1 MAINYYNFYLLKY
14 NNWLN
19 KEEKKFNS
27 ISEYEDYLVTD
38 VISPVK
44 NWTPG
49 DGVDT
54 TQVIN
59 YPQKADW
66 LGEPDYCVVTDDQ
79 DNILSRWFVMKCDQT
94 RTAQLKL
101 KLHRDTVADFY
112 EAVLDSPCFIE
123 KAKLSGSND
132 LIFNSE
138 NMTYNQIKKKEIL
151 LKDETDTPWIVGYLA
166 KDLVSKTGSI
176 IVGSNYDISLSDIDH
191 DDWTYY
197 SYRSAASAL
206 RDIPTKVTIGFNVG
220 YIDQNIRANY
230 TKLSFD
236 NYGNKTKDGWRI
248 GLPSGQGTFV
258 PVTREESNTLFES
271 NYPGWFNM
279 NDIIDHL
286 KTKFSYNGASNI
298 STLLT
303 QYSGKRV
310 LFNDGIYRI
319 VVKQI
324 AYTDSGNVSVDDGA
338 IYTDDLNPIA
348 DAGIEAA
355 LGKSVSHFSGT
366 PFTAIVSGQAYYIEM
381 QLLSTDGSQYD
392 WTIPATRNKLNDAP
406 YDMFAIPMNSVIFG
420 AIPGGGTSYTQLD
433 DIGKIVAS
441 DMAVTLSAG
450 ASGELYDIQILPYC
464 PMPIAIQSANTISTL
479 NLTEHADY
487 EHIVDGDG
495 NPVGIVLFPSVSSFS
510 QVIALGTSDRV
521 KISDYKVESECDL
534 YRLCSPNYAGV
545 FEFNAAKN
553 DGITYFE
560 VNCTYKP
567 YNPYIQL
574 NPNFG
579 RLYGRDFNDE
589 RGLICGGDF
598 SMAIVNDAWVT
609 YELQN
614 KNYEKSF
621 QRNITSL
628 ELQNKYATI
637 RDVAGA
643 VGGAVGA
650 GASTAGVAGP
660 VGGIAA
666 GAVSGIAGAADVYMN
681 VKLRRENI
689 NLQKDQFSYSLQNI
703 RALPLTL
710 SRTTAYTIN
719 NKYFPFLEYYTCS
732 DVEKE
737 ALRNKIK
744 YEGMTVMCIGKI
756 RDYLTNEMEF
766 IKGRMIKIIG
776 DDYYADAHISEEIYS
791 RISQGIYIGGN

>member
-19 KEEKKFNS
+19 KEEKKFDS
-27 ISEYEDYLVTD
+27 ITEYEDYLVTD
-38 VISPVK
+38 TIQGVK

-54 TQVIN
+54 IQVIN
-59 YPQKADW
+59 YPQNTDW
-66 LGEPDYCVVTDDQ
+66 LGEPDYCVVTDDK
-79 DNILSRWFVMKCDQT
+79 DNILSRWFVMECDQT
-94 RTAQLKL
+94 RGAQLKL

-112 EAVLDSPCFIE
+112 NAVLDSPCFIE

-151 LKDETDTPWIVGYLA
+151 LKDETETPWIVGYLA
-166 KDLVSKTGSI
+166 KDLASKTGSI
-176 IVGSNYDISLSDIDH
+176 IVGANYDISLSDVDH
-191 DDWTYY
+191 SDFTYY
-197 SYRSAASAL
+197 DYRSPASAL
-206 RDIPTKVTIGFNVG
+206 RDIPLNVKIAINTRRILSTSPISG
-220 YIDQNIRANY
+220 AQ
-230 TKLSFD
+230 TKLYFD
-236 NYGNKTKDGWRI
+236 NTGNKEMGDPI
-248 GLPSGQGTFV
+248 SGLAGFGLSFGDVSKVFQSDYPS
-258 PVTREESNTLFES
+258 
-271 NYPGWFNM
+271 WFNM
-279 NDIIDHL
+279 TNIINNL
-286 KTKFSYNGASNI
+286 KNKFSYNSANI
-298 STLLT
+298 INTLLT
-303 QYSGKRV
+303 QYNGKRV

-319 VVKQI
+319 KVNQI
-324 AYTDSGNVSVDDGA
+324 NYNDSANITVDDGA
-338 IYTDDLNPIA
+338 IYTDDLYPVAKN
-348 DAGIEAA
+348 GIEGVLNKTIA
-355 LGKSVSHFSGT
+355 GTGPYFS
-366 PFTAIVSGQAYYIEM
+366 AEVSGQAYYIEM
-381 QLLSTDGSQYD
+381 QLLSADGSQYD
-392 WTIPATRNKLNDAP
+392 WTIPAARNKLNDAP

-420 AIPGGGTSYTQLD
+420 AIPGGGTSYTQLN

-464 PMPIAIQSANTISTL
+464 PMPIAIQSSNTISTL

-495 NPVGIVLFPSVSSFS
+495 VPVGIILFPSVSSFS
-510 QVIALGTSDRV
+510 QVIALGSSDRV

-553 DGITYFE
+553 GGITYFE

-650 GASTAGVAGP
+650 GAQAASVAGP
-660 VGGIAA
+660 VAGIAA
-666 GAVSGIAGAADVYMN
+666 GAVSAGAGAADVYMN

>member
-1 MAINYYNFYLLKY
+1 
-14 NNWLN
+14 
-19 KEEKKFNS
+19 
-27 ISEYEDYLVTD
+27 
-38 VISPVK
+38 
-44 NWTPG
+44 
-49 DGVDT
+49 
-54 TQVIN
+54 
-59 YPQKADW
+59 
-66 LGEPDYCVVTDDQ
+66 
-79 DNILSRWFVMKCDQT
+79 DNILSRWFVIECDQT
-94 RTAQLKL
+94 RGAQLKL

-112 EAVLDSPCFIE
+112 DAVLDSPCFIE

-166 KDLVSKTGSI
+166 KNLASKTGSI
-176 IVGSNYDISLSDIDH
+176 TVGANYDISLSNMDH
-191 DDWTYY
+191 DDWPYY

-206 RDIPTKVTIGFNVG
+206 RDIPTNIKIGINVWHPETPPTNMKTTI
-220 YIDQNIRANY
+220 Y
-230 TKLSFD
+230 FD
-236 NYGNKTKDGWRI
+236 NFGNQSRTSWSAGAKGFAPIVESDVKKIMSTNFANWFDMDDIKD
-248 GLPSGQGTFV
+248 
-258 PVTREESNTLFES
+258 
-271 NYPGWFNM
+271 
-279 NDIIDHL
+279 DL
-286 KTKFSYNGASNI
+286 KTKFSYDSASSIN
-298 STLLT
+298 TLLT
-303 QYSGKRV
+303 QYDGKRV
-310 LFNDGIYRI
+310 QFNDGIYRI
-319 VVKQI
+319 KIKQTN
-324 AYTDSGNVSVDDGA
+324 YNDSSSITVDDGA
-338 IYTDDLNPIA
+338 IFTDDLYDA
-348 DAGIEAA
+348 AKAGIESVVGHSVTFGAA
-355 LGKSVSHFSGT
+355 VS
-366 PFTAIVSGQAYYIEM
+366 PAFTAEVSGQAYYIEM
-381 QLLSTDGSQYD
+381 QLISADGSQYD
-392 WTIPATRNKLNDAP
+392 WNIPATRNKLNDAP

-450 ASGELYDIQILPYC
+450 AGGELYDIQILPYC
-464 PMPIAIQSANTISTL
+464 PMPIAIQSSNTISTL

-495 NPVGIVLFPSVSSFS
+495 VPVGIILFPSVSSFS

-521 KISDYKVESECDL
+521 NISDYKVESECDL

-553 DGITYFE
+553 GGITYFE

-579 RLYGRDFNDE
+579 RLYGKDFNDE

-650 GASTAGVAGP
+650 GASAATAAGP
-660 VGGIAA
+660 VGGVAA
-666 GAVSGIAGAADVYMN
+666 GAVSAAAGAADVYMN

>member
-1 MAINYYNFYLLKY
+1 
-14 NNWLN
+14 
-19 KEEKKFNS
+19 
-27 ISEYEDYLVTD
+27 
-38 VISPVK
+38 
-44 NWTPG
+44 
-49 DGVDT
+49 
-54 TQVIN
+54 
-59 YPQKADW
+59 
-66 LGEPDYCVVTDDQ
+66 
-79 DNILSRWFVMKCDQT
+79 DNILSRWFVIECDQT
-94 RTAQLKL
+94 RGAQLKL

-112 EAVLDSPCFIE
+112 DAVLDSPCFIE

-151 LKDETDTPWIVGYLA
+151 LKDETKTPWIVGYTSKKLS
-166 KDLVSKTGSI
+166 DKTGSI
-176 IVGSNYDISLSDIDH
+176 IIGDNYDISLSDVAHSDF
-191 DDWTYY
+191 TYY
-197 SYRSAASAL
+197 DYRSPAEAL
-206 RDIPTKVTIGFNVG
+206 RDIPLNVKIAINTRRILSTSPISG
-220 YIDQNIRANY
+220 AQ
-230 TKLSFD
+230 TKLYFD
-236 NYGNKTKDGWRI
+236 NMGNKEMGDPI
-248 GLPSGQGTFV
+248 SGLAGFSLSFGDVGKVFQSDYPS
-258 PVTREESNTLFES
+258 
-271 NYPGWFNM
+271 WFNM
-279 NDIIDHL
+279 TNIINDL
-286 KTKFSYNGASNI
+286 KNKFSYNSASIIN
-298 STLLT
+298 TLLT
-303 QYSGKRV
+303 QYNGKRV
-310 LFNDGIYRI
+310 LFSDGVYRI
-319 VVKQI
+319 KVNQI
-324 AYTDSGNVSVDDGA
+324 NYNDSANITVDDGA
-338 IYTDDLNPIA
+338 IYTDDLYPVAKN
-348 DAGIEAA
+348 GIEGV
-355 LGKSVSHFSGT
+355 LNRTIFGTGPYFS
-366 PFTAIVSGQAYYIEM
+366 AEVSGQAYYIEM
-381 QLLSTDGSQYD
+381 LAISSSGEQYD
-392 WTIPATRNKLNDAP
+392 WTLPATRNKLTDAP

-420 AIPGGGTSYTQLD
+420 PIPGGTAYHQLD
-433 DIGKIVAS
+433 DVGKIVAA
-441 DMAVTLSAG
+441 DIAVALDPG
-450 ASGELYDIQILPYC
+450 ASGNIYDIQILPYC
-464 PMPIAIQSANTISTL
+464 PFPAAIGASNIISTL
-479 NLTEHADY
+479 YLTEHYDY
-487 EHIVDGDG
+487 ENIVDGDG
-495 NPVGIVLFPSVSSFS
+495 NSVGIILFPTESSFS
-510 QVIALGTSDRV
+510 EIISLQSDDKV
-521 KISDYKVESECDL
+521 KISDYKIESECDM

-553 DGITYFE
+553 GGISYFE

-650 GASTAGVAGP
+650 GAQAASVAGP
-660 VGGIAA
+660 VAGIAA
-666 GAVSGIAGAADVYMN
+666 GAVSATAGAADVYMN